1 MLGEKVTMNQAMLVT
16 LFSMGIV
23 FATLLAISY
32 ILDAFK
38 ILFYKQGEKQT
49 NLVKKETLKNKSVN
63 KEEAVSNNKDEDDEE
78 LVAVITAAIASSL
91 SKPIQNIKIRNI
103 RRIPQNATTWSKVG
117 RQELMR

>member
-1 MLGEKVTMNQAMLVT
+1 MNQAMLVT